1 VRLAGSKDNRC
12 IARIHFAVGK
22 QRKENGRRELDEA
35 EHGTIGRKL
44 SCQCLAPNSGRT
56 VEIGG
61 DTYALKGAKHR
72 GLMQVDFSL
81 GASKQ
86 TS

>member
-1 VRLAGSKDNRC
+1 MRLGGSKDNRC

-44 SCQCLAPNSGRT
+44 SCQCLAPT
-56 VEIGG
+56 VVIGG
-61 DTYALKGAKHR
+61 DTYAVKGAKRR

-81 GASKQ
+81 GASRQ